1 MAAFADALT
10 LVIPTY
16 NRADLLR
23 QSLTAIL
30 GLELR
35 DLEVIVVDDG
45 SDVDMAEVVRPFAD
59 RIRFVKKAHAGQG
72 AARDAGAAL
81 SRREFVMFLDSDDRW
96 LPGGPDRLVEVL
108 RRHTSADL
116 AFGDAQ
122 MGNDQDGYQSFTR
135 TYALPDFDGLLAE
148 EVEPGVW
155 RLDPRRFFRHAVV
168 RNPVFTGSVCW
179 RRTSFEKTGGFGHLS
194 WPLEDWELT
203 IRAASTLNTL
213 YCPGLD
219 VAVYLKHDEAITKK
233 RDLIFGAYIATLEQ
247 VRKRLTLSESDR
259 ALVDTYLTGHRKGW
273 AYLAYDRG
281 DLDAARERYA
291 ACLRLGPF
299 DGMIAVMWA
308 LSHLPPR
315 TLQALRN
322 VKRRAFA

>member
-233 RDLIFGAYIATLEQ
+233 RDL
-247 VRKRLTLSESDR
+247 
-259 ALVDTYLTGHRKGW
+259 
-273 AYLAYDRG
+273 
-281 DLDAARERYA
+281 DLRRPTSPRWSRCGSASRY
-291 ACLRLGPF
+291 
-299 DGMIAVMWA
+299 
-308 LSHLPPR
+308 
-315 TLQALRN
+315 
-322 VKRRAFA
+322 RRATEPWWTPT